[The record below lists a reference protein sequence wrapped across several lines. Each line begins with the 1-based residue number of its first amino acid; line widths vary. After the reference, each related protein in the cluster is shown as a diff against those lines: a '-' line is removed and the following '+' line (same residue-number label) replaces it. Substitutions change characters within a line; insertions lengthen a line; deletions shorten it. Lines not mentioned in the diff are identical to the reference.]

1 MKALIK
7 ILALIFLIGLFSM
20 LNAMQSGEEGTV
32 TVKNNNSG
40 ISITPIVNSK

>member
-20 LNAMQSGEEGTV
+20 LNAMQSGEEGDI
-32 TVKNNNSG
+32 TVKANKSSIDV
-40 ISITPIVNSK
+40 ISVE

>member
-20 LNAMQSGEEGTV
+20 LNAMQTGEEGDV
-32 TVKNNNSG
+32 TVKVNES
-40 ISITPIVNSK
+40 SMDVITVE

>member
-20 LNAMQSGEEGTV
+20 LNAMHSGEERDI
-32 TVKNNNSG
+32 TVKANKSSIDV
-40 ISITPIVNSK
+40 ISVE

>member
-32 TVKNNNSG
+32 TVKIKTSG
-40 ISITPIVNSK
+40 IRATPIVNSK